1 MNLDNTMTLNLIAYY
16 REEQQVFD
24 LRQGRQ
30 TLGRSQKTEITLDQ
44 KWTLVSNSH
53 MILEVDGNWN
63 VKIIDGSNGIP
74 STNGTQLN
82 NTFISSE
89 EWSLVQLDDELKIG
103 NDSRESVKLKIVD
116 PSQSQNAQSNFT
128 LDNDEDITIGRSEDC
143 TIVIQ
148 CPTVSRIHAVI
159 RKRAGKAI
167 LIDNSK
173 NGIFVNGQTR
183 SRSTEITNG
192 DEVKIGTYVFLWN
205 KGRLVRETTGK
216 NYRVD
221 VNNVFLKGRIS
232 GSSLSIEPGQL
243 VAFVGGSGAG
253 KSSFLTTIVGH
264 NMDYSGSIKINGSEL
279 RESYNSIKQEIGFV
293 PQDDIVHMDLT
304 VEEVLRFSARLKL
317 PDPES
322 QRTAVEKTL
331 KELEIQHRRKAKIRD
346 LSGGQRKRVSI
357 GVELLADPRI
367 LFLDEPTSGL
377 DPGLDKRMMQL
388 LRNLADSGRTV
399 ALVTHATNNV
409 MLCDQ
414 VAFLGRGGYLC
425 YAGPPQNCNSYFNVS
440 GDFSDVYQRLEV
452 PDQEIKQLAEN
463 FKRVQISRQ
472 QLSNVINPNSF
483 VSNQKSKFIR
493 FNDLFSQLK
502 TMVSRELIIQSRD
515 LTSIFLNALTAPIAA
530 IMLAV
535 AVNNRL
541 IFSNHNASLLTPFL
555 DAQRILF
562 VIVCSSIWVGL
573 SSSLQAIVKERA
585 IFKRERAFNLLP
597 EAYLLGKVI
606 VMFATSL
613 LQAVLLAITVNIL
626 FESPPGIDS
635 EWTILIGLG
644 VFVTLLAVGSQALFV
659 SSIVKNSQQASSIA
673 PLLLIP
679 QLVFGGVLF
688 HLSDSA
694 EGIYSV
700 ITSRWSMILVACWS
714 EITEIIPKLSDGSV
728 NLLSIE
734 GASAYENIS
743 SNTSE
748 ALLYLGGQFLFF
760 SIATLF
766 SLLFFKKNR
775 Q

>member
-1 MNLDNTMTLNLIAYY
+1 MTLNLVAYH
-16 REEQQVFD
+16 REEEQVFT
-24 LRQGRQ
+24 LRPGR
-30 TLGRSQKTEITLDQ
+30 LSVGRSSKNDIVLNQ
-44 KWTLVSNSH
+44 KWGIVSNSH
-53 MILEVDGNWN
+53 MILEVNADWTIK
-63 VKIIDGSNGIP
+63 VIDGKNGIP

-82 NTFISSE
+82 NRFISSE
-89 EWSLVQLDDELKIG
+89 EWSLIEVDDELKIG
-103 NDSRESVKLKIVD
+103 NDGRESVQLKIINPNEEQKVED
-116 PSQSQNAQSNFT
+116 NYS
-128 LDNDEDITIGRSEDC
+128 LDYKNDITIGRSEDC
-143 TIVIQ
+143 TIRIQ
-148 CPTVSRIHAVI
+148 CPTVSRRHAVI
-159 RKRAGKAI
+159 RKRGGRAI
-167 LIDNSK
+167 IIDNSK
-173 NGIFVNGQTR
+173 NGIFVNGTAR
-183 SRSTEITNG
+183 SRTTEINNG
-192 DEVKIGTYVFLWN
+192 DEIKIGTYVFLWN
-205 KGRLVRETTGK
+205 NGRLVRETTGK
-216 NYRVD
+216 NYRID

-304 VEEVLRFSARLKL
+304 VEEVLRFSAKLKL

-331 KELEIQHRRKAKIRD
+331 KELEIEHRRKAKIRD

-388 LRNLADSGRTV
+388 LRRLADSGRTV

-425 YAGPPQNCNSYFNVS
+425 YAGPPKNCNNYFNVS

-452 PDQEIKQLAEN
+452 SDEEIKQLAEN
-463 FKRVQISRQ
+463 FKRVQSTSLHQNNIVNANKLPSSQQSKLSRLKDLLPQIS
-472 QLSNVINPNSF
+472 
-483 VSNQKSKFIR
+483 
-493 FNDLFSQLK
+493 
-502 TMVSRELIIQSRD
+502 TMVSREIIIQSRD

-530 IMLAV
+530 FMLAV
-535 AVNNRL
+535 AVNNRS
-541 IFSNHNASLLTPFL
+541 IFSDHNAGSISPFL

-573 SSSLQAIVKERA
+573 SSSLQSIVKERSV
-585 IFKRERAFNLLP
+585 FKCERAFNLLP
-597 EAYLLGKVI
+597 EAYLFGKI
-606 VMFATSL
+606 VVMIATSL
-613 LQAVLLAITVNIL
+613 LQSILLALTINTL
-626 FESPPGIDS
+626 FESPPDLNTD
-635 EWTILIGLG
+635 WPILIGIG
-644 VFVTLLAVGSQALFV
+644 TFSTLLAVGSQAMFV
-659 SSIVKNSQQASSIA
+659 SSVVKNSQQASSIA
-673 PLLLIP
+673 PILLIP

-688 HLSDSA
+688 HLNDSA
-694 EGIYSV
+694 DGIYLA
-700 ITSRWSMILVACWS
+700 ITSRWSMILMACWS
-714 EITEIIPKLSDGSV
+714 EITEIIPKLPDGTV
-728 NLLSIE
+728 NLLSVQ
-734 GASAYENIS
+734 GASAYENVI

-748 ALLYLGGQFLFF
+748 ALLYMISQSLFF
-760 SIATLF
+760 VFATMI
-766 SLLFFKKNR
+766 SLLFLKTNR